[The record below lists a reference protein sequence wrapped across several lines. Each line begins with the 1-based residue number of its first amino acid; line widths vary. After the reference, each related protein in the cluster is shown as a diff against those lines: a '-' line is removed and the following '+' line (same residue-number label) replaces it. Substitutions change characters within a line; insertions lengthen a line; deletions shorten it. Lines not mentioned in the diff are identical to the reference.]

1 MNGAKEITVEDIE
14 NFLNSEDVVP
24 PATNVDDI
32 NSQSDKTEAEIKAAE
47 EKSQN
52 QTQAFAHRLKE
63 ATEKV
68 RNEERNAMAK
78 RLGYDNYE
86 SFAKAFETN
95 LLKEK
100 GLDETEV
107 GPIIET
113 IVNKRLED
121 DPRLKEFEAYKRE
134 RVNEWAK
141 KELAELK
148 ELSGGKIT
156 KLEDVPKDVIE
167 LWKKKGSLK
176 GAFLEL
182 QGEALIKEARKGI
195 VNEQTKSS
203 TSHLNNP
210 AGNPTGK
217 IEQRP
222 YTQEEKELYKLFN
235 PEVTDEQLS
244 KLVKNK

>member
-14 NFLNSEDVVP
+14 NFLNSEEAVP
-24 PATNVDDI
+24 PAANEDDK
-32 NSQSDKTEAEIKAAE
+32 NSQNDKTEAEIKAAE
-47 EKSQN
+47 EKT

-68 RNEERNAMAK
+68 RNEERAAMAK
-78 RLGYDNYE
+78 RLGYDTYE
-86 SFAKAFETN
+86 SFTKEFESN

-121 DPRLKEFEAYKRE
+121 DPRLKELEAYKRE

-141 KELAELK
+141 KELTELK

-176 GAFLEL
+176 TAFLEL
-182 QGEALIKEARKGI
+182 QGEALIKEARNSA
-195 VNEQTKSS
+195 VSEQNKSS

-210 AGNPTGK
+210 AGNPTTK

-222 YTQEEKELYKLFN
+222 YTQEEKDLYKYFN
-235 PEVTDEQLS
+235 PEATDEQLS
-244 KLVKNK
+244 KMFKNK

>member
-14 NFLNSEDVVP
+14 NFLNSEEAVP
-24 PATNVDDI
+24 PAANEDDK
-32 NSQSDKTEAEIKAAE
+32 NSQNDKTEAEIKAAE
-47 EKSQN
+47 EKT

-68 RNEERNAMAK
+68 RNEERAAMAK

-86 SFAKAFETN
+86 SFTKEFESN

-121 DPRLKEFEAYKRE
+121 DPRLKELEAYKRE

-141 KELAELK
+141 KELTELK

-176 GAFLEL
+176 TAFLEL
-182 QGEALIKEARKGI
+182 QGEALIKEARNSA
-195 VNEQTKSS
+195 VSEQNKSS

-210 AGNPTGK
+210 AGNPTTK

-222 YTQEEKELYKLFN
+222 YTQEEKDLYKYFN
-235 PEVTDEQLS
+235 PEATDEQLS
-244 KLVKNK
+244 KMFKNK

>member
-14 NFLNSEDVVP
+14 NFLNSEEAVP
-24 PATNVDDI
+24 PAANEEDK
-32 NSQSDKTEAEIKAAE
+32 NSQNDKTEAEIKAAE
-47 EKSQN
+47 EKT

-68 RNEERNAMAK
+68 RNEERAAMAK
-78 RLGYDNYE
+78 RLGYDTYE
-86 SFAKAFETN
+86 SFTKEFESN

-121 DPRLKEFEAYKRE
+121 DPRLKELEAYKRE

-141 KELAELK
+141 KELTELK

-176 GAFLEL
+176 TAFLEL
-182 QGEALIKEARKGI
+182 QGEALIKEARNSA
-195 VNEQTKSS
+195 VSEQNKSS

-210 AGNPTGK
+210 AGNPTTK

-222 YTQEEKELYKLFN
+222 YTQEEKDLYKYFN
-235 PEVTDEQLS
+235 PEATDEQLS
-244 KLVKNK
+244 KMFKNK

>member
-24 PATNVDDI
+24 PATNVDDT

-68 RNEERNAMAK
+68 RNEERNAIAK
-78 RLGYDNYE
+78 RLGYDDYE
-86 SFAKAFETN
+86 SFTKAFESN

-100 GLDETEV
+100 GLDETEIK
-107 GPIIET
+107 PIIDT

-121 DPRLKEFEAYKRE
+121 DPRLKELEAYKRE

-141 KELAELK
+141 KELAEIK

-195 VNEQTKSS
+195 ISEQNKSS

-210 AGNPTGK
+210 AGNPTTK

-222 YTQEEKELYKLFN
+222 YTQQEKDLYKLFN